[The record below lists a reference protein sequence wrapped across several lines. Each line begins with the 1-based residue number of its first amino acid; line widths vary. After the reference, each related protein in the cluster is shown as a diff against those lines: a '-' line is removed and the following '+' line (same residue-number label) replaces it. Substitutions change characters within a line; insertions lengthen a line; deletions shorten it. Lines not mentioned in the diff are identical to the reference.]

1 MAPEILTYNNLF
13 NRILLLLL
21 HVYLLTQD
29 AYKNSAVL
37 QTICHKHHKHAE
49 PLQVQASG
57 LQHSLLFK
65 CTSTGQKTDNSNS
78 TKLLS
83 QEEQSTASKYCPGGS
98 DVRNKKEEKAIIH
111 LAS

>member
-1 MAPEILTYNNLF
+1 MAPEILTYSNLF

-49 PLQVQASG
+49 LLQVQASG

-78 TKLLS
+78 IKLLS
-83 QEEQSTASKYCPGGS
+83 QEEKHPKYLHPNTALEAQMFERK
-98 DVRNKKEEKAIIH
+98 RRKK
-111 LAS
+111 